1 MIGPAERK
9 RQFVFAAFRPKL
21 AFGISLAPHPGN
33 LNQIPFN
40 IQIFGG
46 CINDL

>member
-21 AFGISLAPHPGN
+21 AFGISLAPHPGEIGN
-33 LNQIPFN
+33 VKNNAQNSLQA
-40 IQIFGG
+40 
-46 CINDL
+46 LAE